1 MTADY
6 WAGLAMI
13 AVVVGAAYP
22 VLFRLVEPSIPY
34 LAWVGVFIGM
44 LAAATLSLLSDGQRW
59 GTVLFCV
66 GVVASWVLLL
76 TTAGSTGF
84 LAIIVVV
91 FAAVSVYLVPL
102 VMVGCII
109 VGNTVVLAVA
119 SYLVGPNVTEI
130 VLVTG
135 LYLLLQLGTALSS
148 MAILREQRMRKRLS
162 ETNIEL
168 QAAGV
173 LLEES
178 TRTAERLRISRDL
191 HDSIGHKLTVLSLE
205 LEAARHSDDR
215 DARAHVEKASS
226 VAREVLG
233 DLRTTVSE
241 MREEPPDLAGALQGV
256 VDGIPSLDISVHVD
270 EGVRVEG
277 AIQEV
282 LVRAVQEIATNT
294 MRHADAHAL
303 DISVREE
310 EDGAVML
317 KARDDGRGTAHPT
330 PGNGLR
336 GMIERFDSVGGEVS
350 LDGSN
355 GFGIVARVPLS
366 EQRVSAT

>member
-84 LAIIVVV
+84 LAIISVV
-91 FAAVSVYLVPL
+91 FAAVSVYIVPFIL
-102 VMVGCII
+102 VGCVIL
-109 VGNTVVLAVA
+109 GNTIVLAVA
-119 SYLVGPNVTEI
+119 SYLSAPNVTEI

-135 LYLLLQLGTALSS
+135 LYLLLQVGTALSS
-148 MAILREQRMRKRLS
+148 SAIIREQTMRKRLS
-162 ETNIEL
+162 EKNIEL

-205 LEAARHSDDR
+205 LEAARHSEDEA
-215 DARAHVEKASS
+215 ARTHVEKASS

-233 DLRTTVSE
+233 DLRATVSE
-241 MREEPPDLAGALQGV
+241 MREESSDLTGALQGV
-256 VDGIPSLDISVHVD
+256 VDGIPSLDIAVSVD
-270 EGVRVEG
+270 EDVRVDG
-277 AIQEV
+277 DVQEV

-294 MRHADAHAL
+294 MRHADAHQL
-303 DISVREE
+303 QIRVRYE
-310 EDGAVML
+310 EDGAVRL
-317 KARDDGRGTAHPT
+317 EALDDGRGAAHPV

-336 GMIERFDSVGGEVS
+336 GMIERFDAIDGDVE

-355 GFGIVARVPLS
+355 GFGIVARVPLAAR
-366 EQRVSAT
+366 QVPAV